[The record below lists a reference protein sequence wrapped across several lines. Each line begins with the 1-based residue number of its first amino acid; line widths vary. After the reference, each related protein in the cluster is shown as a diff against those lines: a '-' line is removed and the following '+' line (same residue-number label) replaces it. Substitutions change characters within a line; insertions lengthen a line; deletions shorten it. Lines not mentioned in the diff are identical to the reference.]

1 MQASTPGR
9 TPRALVLVIAVLAA
23 ALVLAGCQTLRSMSP
38 QARRDAETAARLL
51 QLQQQNMRFADN
63 YVMRLTTAARMAE
76 HRAANPMQR
85 YHLSGWLLAQAVTAY
100 SAASADNA
108 VMGALDLVSLA
119 TLSGEVVEVT
129 GPSRFPQQADAMRT
143 VHRELEAEAWKLAA
157 DFLTP
162 TQQAD
167 LRRVLLD
174 WRAQHMDVETAP
186 FLRFREFVN
195 VTPSTTAQSTTA
207 VPSSLIGLVGLDPM
221 AGLDPA
227 VRQVEQSRL
236 FAERATYYAQR
247 VPFIID
253 LQLDRSL
260 NRIAVDPDTRAL
272 LAQTGSISTSA
283 ERFAAVAEA
292 LPDEFSKEREA
303 LIRQLSEL
311 LASQQAILLPMLG
324 RDARGARG
332 RQPHSDLGGRS
343 RAFDRCAGGP
353 AQGAARRRR
362 DARPAV
368 RHHRVHAGGRRH
380 HACRCRTAAADRLDR
395 RAGPATRRHARGERG
410 QGPLADRLP
419 VRARR
424 MADRP
429 AARRPARRPARLPLA
444 GPKNLAWASDP

>member
-1 MQASTPGR
+1 
-9 TPRALVLVIAVLAA
+9 
-23 ALVLAGCQTLRSMSP
+23 MSP

-63 YVMRLTTAARMAE
+63 YVMRLMTAARMAE
-76 HRAANPMQR
+76 HRAADPMQR

-236 FAERATYYAQR
+236 LAERATYYVQR
-247 VPFIID
+247 VP
-253 LQLDRSL
+253 
-260 NRIAVDPDTRAL
+260 V
-272 LAQTGSISTSA
+272 
-283 ERFAAVAEA
+283 
-292 LPDEFSKEREA
+292 
-303 LIRQLSEL
+303 
-311 LASQQAILLPMLG
+311 
-324 RDARGARG
+324 
-332 RQPHSDLGGRS
+332 HH
-343 RAFDRCAGGP
+343 
-353 AQGAARRRR
+353 
-362 DARPAV
+362 RPASS
-368 RHHRVHAGGRRH
+368 
-380 HACRCRTAAADRLDR
+380 TAR
-395 RAGPATRRHARGERG
+395 
-410 QGPLADRLP
+410 
-419 VRARR
+419 
-424 MADRP
+424 
-429 AARRPARRPARLPLA
+429 
-444 GPKNLAWASDP
+444 

>member
-63 YVMRLTTAARMAE
+63 YVMRLMTAARMAE
-76 HRAANPMQR
+76 HRAADPMQR

-236 FAERATYYAQR
+236 FAQRATYYAQR

-311 LASQQAILLPMLG
+311 LASQQAILLPMLVELRGSLEAGNLTATSVDGAVRSIDALVG
-324 RDARGARG
+324 RLKAPPSAGATPGRPFDITEYTQAADGITRAAVELQQLIGSIDAQAPQLGATLEASEAKG
-332 RQPHSDLGGRS
+332 RSLIDYLFVRAAWLIALLLGGLL
-343 RAFDRCAGGP
+343 
-353 AQGAARRRR
+353 
-362 DARPAV
+362 AV
-368 RHHRVHAGGRRH
+368 
-380 HACRCRTAAADRLDR
+380 L
-395 RAGPATRRHARGERG
+395 
-410 QGPLADRLP
+410 LAVL
-419 VRARR
+419 
-424 MADRP
+424 
-429 AARRPARRPARLPLA
+429 LA
-444 GPKNLAWASDP
+444 YRWLAPRI